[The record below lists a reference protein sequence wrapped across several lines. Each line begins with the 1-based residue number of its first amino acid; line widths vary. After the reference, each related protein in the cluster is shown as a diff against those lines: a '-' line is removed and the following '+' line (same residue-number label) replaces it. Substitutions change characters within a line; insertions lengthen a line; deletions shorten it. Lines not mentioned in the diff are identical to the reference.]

1 MWIYRRFN
9 PAFVKGNLTPQEDAL
24 TLAGDD
30 VVLTLE
36 EGPGKPG
43 LGVVEGTIE
52 WPGGGLNLQGTL
64 LLRERVGERTG
75 YVGDPRIFFEM
86 VGTGRPGTDTDGWE
100 YRYHGHLTRPWANA
114 GSNQRPML
122 VGSVM
127 REKAHNGRPG
137 RWAGQVFSFI
147 AIAKELP
154 PKFSVW
160 GLGMVP
166 WTYRSFHNEPQYP
179 YLTTYPTAHSLILEE
194 SVFKLKTP
202 TSTTLEGTIEWPS
215 QGLDQRILVL
225 DIGKGS
231 VRTLEVQPGVRPP
244 EGGEPPRF
252 TFSAIGRRGTDT
264 DGWQY
269 GFDGQLTRTW
279 PLPADAPANVPRLPA
294 LVGSVIREKAHGD
307 SPAGSIYPF
316 IAVWKQ

>member
-1 MWIYRRFN
+1 MAELAGTWIYRRFN

-52 WPGGGLNLQGTL
+52 WAGGGLNLKGTV
-64 LLRERVGERTG
+64 LLRERVGEKPG
-75 YVGDPRIFFEM
+75 YVGEPRIFFEM

-114 GSNQRPML
+114 GANQRPML

-127 REKAHNGRPG
+127 REKSHNGQPG
-137 RWAGQVFSFI
+137 GWHRWAGEVFSFI
-147 AIAKELP
+147 AHKP
-154 PKFSVW
+154 PPQPFSLW
-160 GLGMVP
+160 GLSGS
-166 WTYRSFHNEPQYP
+166 WSYRSFHNEPQYP
-179 YLTTYPTAHSLILEE
+179 YLKTYPTAHSLILEE

-215 QGLDQRILVL
+215 QGLDQRVLVL
-225 DIGKGS
+225 DIGKGDLPLS
-231 VRTLEVQPGVRPP
+231 
-244 EGGEPPRF
+244 
-252 TFSAIGRRGTDT
+252 FSSTED
-264 DGWQY
+264 
-269 GFDGQLTRTW
+269 
-279 PLPADAPANVPRLPA
+279 
-294 LVGSVIREKAHGD
+294 
-307 SPAGSIYPF
+307 
-316 IAVWKQ
+316 